1 MSKAIFSKQQ
11 GLSFSGFIFGAFAVV
26 LLGIFALKLIPA
38 YMQNAQIKATFTA
51 IANDPD
57 MQKATPRDI
66 RESFNR
72 RSAVDNIKAIKAEDI
87 EIISED
93 GKPVLSATYSVTIP
107 VGGNVSLYLDFNPS
121 SAK

>member
-1 MSKAIFSKQQ
+1 MTTMMLSKQQ
-11 GLSFSGFIFGAFAVV
+11 GLSFSGFIFGAFALV
-26 LLGIFALKLIPA
+26 LLGIFSLKLIPA
-38 YMQNAQIKATFTA
+38 YMQNAQIQATFTA

-72 RSAVDNIKAIKAEDI
+72 RSAVDDIKAIKAEDI
-87 EIISED
+87 VIANED
-93 GKPVLSATYSVTIP
+93 GKPELSANYSVTIP
-107 VGGNVSLYLDFNPS
+107 VGGNVSLYLEFNPS